1 MRGIF
6 LGSQYIRMNLTTSA
20 AKLFT
25 NKYFL
30 YAVFAI
36 AALNV
41 MAYLSMRRYNAVLFF
56 ALVGVITYHF
66 SKNMA
71 VVLLVALFSTAV
83 FTSGRFA
90 MIEGME
96 DGAAAATPTD
106 PAAPAP
112 APNTTRPVLSA
123 AMERAKN
130 TNPDIATVS
139 DALETYPAKVQE
151 IKDRLKGRASAA
163 AAAAN
168 PGNGT
173 DGEPVG
179 AGRAKGAGSGGVLG
193 NGKGA
198 KLDYAATLSEAY
210 DNLDKMLGSD
220 GIKQL
225 SNDTQK
231 LMKQQQDLFGTMEQ
245 FVPILEN
252 AQSMLNKLD
261 MSGIN
266 KIAGMA
272 NSLGLGGAGAG
283 MRGGAAAPVAAN
295 A

>member
-1 MRGIF
+1 
-6 LGSQYIRMNLTTSA
+6 MNLTTSA

-25 NKYFL
+25 NRYFL
-30 YAVFAI
+30 YAVTGI
-36 AALNV
+36 AALNLL
-41 MAYLSMRRYNAVLFF
+41 AYLAMRRYNAALFF
-56 ALVGVITYHF
+56 ALVGLVTYHF

-71 VVLLVALFSTAV
+71 VVLLVAMFSTAV

-90 MIEGME
+90 IVEGME
-96 DGAAAATPTD
+96 DGTTPPATTSPDSGTAAAAPT
-106 PAAPAP
+106 
-112 APNTTRPVLSA
+112 TTRPVLSA

-130 TNPDIATVS
+130 THPDIASVS
-139 DALETYPAKVQE
+139 DALENDPSKVQE
-151 IKDRLKGRASAA
+151 VKDRLKGRVNA

-168 PGNGT
+168 PGSGT
-173 DGEPVG
+173 TGTEPVG
-179 AGRAKGAGSGGVLG
+179 AGERVGGRAKGGSGGVLG

-231 LMKQQQDLFGTMEQ
+231 LMQQQQNLFGTMEQ

-252 AQSMLNKLD
+252 AQNMLNKLD

-272 NSLGLGGAGAG
+272 NSLGLGGGGGKGAG
-283 MRGGAAAPVAAN
+283 SAPVAAN

>member
-1 MRGIF
+1 
-6 LGSQYIRMNLTTSA
+6 MNLTTSA

-25 NKYFL
+25 NPYFL
-30 YAVFAI
+30 YAVVGI

-41 MAYLSMRRYNAVLFF
+41 LAYLAMRRYNAVIFF
-56 ALVGVITYHF
+56 ALVGLVTYHF

-90 MIEGME
+90 IVEGME
-96 DGAAAATPTD
+96 DGSTPPATTSPDSGTAAAAT
-106 PAAPAP
+106 
-112 APNTTRPVLSA
+112 TTRPVLSA

-130 TNPDIATVS
+130 THPDIASVS
-139 DALETYPAKVQE
+139 NALETDPTKVQE
-151 IKDRLKGRASAA
+151 LKDRLKGRASTAA
-163 AAAAN
+163 SPAS
-168 PGNGT
+168 GT
-173 DGEPVG
+173 GTETEPVG
-179 AGRAKGAGSGGVLG
+179 AGERVGIAAKGGSGGVLG

-210 DNLDKMLGSD
+210 DNLDKMLGSE

-252 AQSMLNKLD
+252 AQNMLNKLD

-272 NSLGLGGAGAG
+272 NSLGLGG
-283 MRGGAAAPVAAN
+283 GGKGGSAPVAAN